1 MAVAEHLVGRAVE
14 LDSFDLLLDELEEGR
29 ACALELAGEPGIG
42 KTRLLA
48 EFAARADA
56 RGCLVLTGSAS
67 ELENDLPFWVFVD
80 ALDEYVQGLEP
91 QRLALLD
98 DDVRAELAQVLPSLP
113 AVAAGRRV
121 PLQHERYRA
130 HRAVRALLERVA
142 ATKPLVLTLDDLHW
156 ADPGSVELVGAL
168 LRRPPAAPVLMAVAV
183 RPRQVPERLSSALER
198 ARRAGTLT
206 RLELGAL
213 TLGEARELLGAARDR
228 ASASV
233 LYEESG
239 GNPFYLG
246 ELARSLD
253 RAGSVPTGHGIS
265 LEGLE
270 VPITVAEAMNEEL
283 SLLTDPARLVLQG
296 AAVAGDPF
304 ETDLAAAGASTGERS
319 ALEALDELL
328 QCDLVRPTDVPR
340 RFRFRHPLVRRAVYE
355 STAGGWRLGAH
366 ERCAQL
372 LAARGASATS
382 RAHHV
387 ERSAARGDP
396 AAVATLR
403 AAGDAA
409 AHRAPAS
416 AARWYEAALRLLPE
430 SAPSEERVE
439 LLLASAEALG
449 EIGRFQDGHRALQ
462 ESLAIVPD
470 ESIDLRTRLIASCAR
485 IERLLGKHDDAHD
498 RLAGALGSLRDRS
511 SPEAVALMIELVI
524 DAFYRIENETA
535 RRWATEAVR
544 AARRFEDPPLNAAAA
559 AALALSSSLSGA
571 SAPAEA
577 ECLEAA
583 ALVDALSDEEL
594 SLRLD
599 AAANLAGAEL
609 FRDHF
614 AEAEAHAE
622 RLLSVGRAT
631 GQSQLFRYAYAVLGL
646 AWLVRGKLD
655 KAVVELDAA
664 IESARLANDPQALPW
679 NLFSRSMVALLAG
692 DVETALEHARES
704 VELTGDHT
712 GGHVSALSAV
722 ALAGA
727 QLEMGQA
734 EDAVE
739 RLVGSAGGEEL
750 TSVPGGWRAQGLEL
764 LTRCRLALGHS
775 DEARSTAQVAEAAAA
790 AVGLPYAAALA
801 QRAAAAVAL
810 DAGRP
815 DDAAR
820 QAFASAV
827 CAEEIGACIDGALS
841 RMLAG
846 RALAQA
852 GARDRAVAELERA
865 AAAFDSF
872 GAARYRAQA
881 ERELRKLGRKTH
893 RRTARGTAEGGIP
906 SLTERELQLARLVVD
921 RKTNSQ
927 IAAELFLSRKTVET
941 HLRNIFRKLGVANRV
956 ELARAFEQADR
967 AESPAR
973 R

>member
-1 MAVAEHLVGRAVE
+1 VAVTEHLVGRAAE
-14 LDSFDLLLDELEEGR
+14 LDSFDLLLDELERGR
-29 ACALELAGEPGIG
+29 ACALELVGEPGIG

-48 EFAARADA
+48 ELAARADA

-67 ELENDLPFWVFVD
+67 ELESDLPFWVFVD
-80 ALDEYVQGLEP
+80 ALDEYVQGLER

-113 AVAAGRRV
+113 AVAGRGMS
-121 PLQHERYRA
+121 LQHERYRA

-142 ATKPLVLTLDDLHW
+142 ATRPLVLALDDLHW

-168 LRRPPAAPVLMAVAV
+168 LRRPPAAPVLMALAV
-183 RPRQVPERLSSALER
+183 RPRQVPDRLSSALGR
-198 ARRAGTLT
+198 AIRAGTLT

-213 TLGEARELLGAARDR
+213 TLGEARELLGSARDC

-239 GNPFYLG
+239 GNPFYLE

-253 RAGSVPTGHGIS
+253 RAGSVPSGPGIS

-270 VPITVAEAMNEEL
+270 VPITVAVSMNEEL
-283 SLLTDPARLVLQG
+283 SLLTDRARVVLEG

-304 ETDLAAAGASTGERS
+304 EPDLAAAAASTSEQS

-328 QCDLVRPTDVPR
+328 RCDLVRPTDVPR

-382 RAHHV
+382 RAHHI
-387 ERSAARGDP
+387 ERSAAPGDL

-416 AARWYEAALRLLPE
+416 AAHWYEAALRLLPE

-439 LLLASAEALG
+439 LLLVSAEALG
-449 EIGRFQDGHRALQ
+449 AIGRYQDGHRALQ
-462 ESLAIVPD
+462 ESLAIVPE
-470 ESIDLRTRLIASCAR
+470 ESIDLRTRLTASCAR
-485 IERLLGKHDDAHD
+485 IEHLLGRHDDAHD
-498 RLAGALGSLRDRS
+498 RVADALGSLRDRS
-511 SPEAVALMIELVI
+511 SPEAVALMIELVL
-524 DAFYRIENETA
+524 DASYRIDYETA
-535 RRWATEAVR
+535 RRWATEAVE
-544 AARRFEDPPLNAAAA
+544 AARRLEDLPLTAAAV
-559 AALALSSSLSGA
+559 AALALSGSLSA
-571 SAPAEA
+571 SARAEA
-577 ECLEAA
+577 ECLDAA

-599 AAANLAGAEL
+599 AAASLAGAEL
-609 FRDHF
+609 FLDHF
-614 AEAEAHAE
+614 AEAEVHAE
-622 RLLSVGRAT
+622 RVLSVGRAT
-631 GQSQLFRYAYAVLGL
+631 GQGQLFMYAYATLGF
-646 AWLVRGKLD
+646 AWLVRGELD

-664 IESARLANDPQALPW
+664 IESARLADDPQALAW
-679 NLFSRSMVALLAG
+679 NLFSRSMVALLVG

-704 VELTGDHT
+704 VELTSDLAGSR
-712 GGHVSALSAV
+712 VSALSAL

-727 QLEMGQA
+727 QLEVGQA
-734 EDAVE
+734 DEAVE
-739 RLVGSAGGEEL
+739 RLVKSAGGEEL
-750 TSVPGGWRAQGLEL
+750 TWVPGGWRVQGLEL
-764 LTRCRLALGHS
+764 LTRCRLALGRS
-775 DEARSTAQVAEAAAA
+775 DEARSTAQVAEATAA

-810 DAGRP
+810 DSGQP

-820 QAFASAV
+820 HALASAV
-827 CAEEIGACIDGALS
+827 CAEEIGAGIESALS

-846 RALAQA
+846 QALAYA
-852 GARDRAVAELERA
+852 GKRDHAVAELESA
-865 AAAFDSF
+865 AAAFDCF
-872 GAARYRAQA
+872 GAVRHRARA
-881 ERELRKLGRKTH
+881 ERELRKLGRTIH
-893 RRTARGTAEGGIP
+893 RRTAHGTADGGIA
-906 SLTERELQLARLVVD
+906 SLTERELELARLVVD
-921 RKTNSQ
+921 RKTNPQ
-927 IAAELFLSRKTVET
+927 IAAELFLSPKTVET

-956 ELARAFEQADR
+956 ELARAVEEADAQSAAPR
-967 AESPAR
+967 
-973 R
+973 